1 MDMMNNDVIENL
13 IIFLTETGDTLYQLD
28 KTLLLISRG

>member
-1 MDMMNNDVIENL
+1 MMSNDVTEYL
-13 IIFLTETGDTLYQLD
+13 IICLTKTGDNLYQLD

>member
-1 MDMMNNDVIENL
+1 MDMMNNDVTEYL
-13 IIFLTETGDTLYQLD
+13 IICLTETGDNLYQLD

>member
-1 MDMMNNDVIENL
+1 MMSNDVTEYL
-13 IIFLTETGDTLYQLD
+13 IICLTETGDNLYQLD

>member
-1 MDMMNNDVIENL
+1 MDMMNNDVTEYL
-13 IIFLTETGDTLYQLD
+13 IIFLTETENTLYQRD

>member
-1 MDMMNNDVIENL
+1 MDMMNNDVTEYLMIC
-13 IIFLTETGDTLYQLD
+13 LTETEDTLYQRD

>member
-1 MDMMNNDVIENL
+1 MDMMNNDVTEYL
-13 IIFLTETGDTLYQLD
+13 IIFLTETEDTLFQLN

>member
-1 MDMMNNDVIENL
+1 MDMMNNDVTEYL
-13 IIFLTETGDTLYQLD
+13 IICLTETGVLFISLI